1 VVTASGRV
9 RGAWEGGVAVF
20 RGIPFAAPPVG
31 ADRFAAPRA
40 AARWDGVR
48 DAVAF
53 GPSVPQEMPAASVDG
68 AEDAGGEW
76 LTVNVWTPEADPH
89 AGRAV
94 MVWIYGGAYKYGSS
108 SDAGYDGRLFAS
120 EGDVLLV
127 TFNYR
132 VGMEGFAAIEGAP
145 ANRGLLDQVAALAWV
160 QENIAAFGGDPERV
174 TVFGESAGGG
184 SIAAL
189 LAMPAARGLF
199 RAAIIQSV
207 PGPYL
212 SGALAADIG
221 RELAAELGLRPTVE
235 DLGRVEPGKLA
246 TAGAG
251 LTPRMGEY
259 AGRWGAVAHTVTPF
273 SPVVDGEVLPRSPW
287 EALADGA
294 ARDVSLIVGHNRDE
308 CRLFLFFAGQL
319 GKASDEAASEMLRVM
334 GPGADPE
341 GAYRAALPD
350 ASAALL
356 YERVQSDWLFRM
368 PSLRLAEAQIAGGGT
383 AHVYELT
390 YSALTNGGALG
401 ACHGLDVP
409 LVFGVFGGLGA
420 MLLGPRPS
428 AEVRALSACWRRAW
442 TSFARSGDP
451 GWPAYDLAQR
461 TTCVIDVEPTIAAY
475 PEEISRRLWGE
486 YVFDTLPLINVAT

>member
-1 VVTASGRV
+1 M
-9 RGAWEGGVAVF
+9 
-20 RGIPFAAPPVG
+20 APP
-31 ADRFAAPRA
+31 D
-40 AARWDGVR
+40 D
-48 DAVAF
+48 
-53 GPSVPQEMPAASVDG
+53 ENC
-68 AEDAGGEW
+68 EW
-76 LTVNVWTPEADPH
+76 LTVNVWSPGVDPG

-108 SDAGYDGRLFAS
+108 SDAGYDGRLFAL
-120 EGDVLLV
+120 EGDVVLV

-160 QENIAAFGGDPERV
+160 RENIAAFGGDPEQV

-207 PGPYL
+207 PGTYL
-212 SGALAADIG
+212 SGELADDIG
-221 RELAAELGLRPTVE
+221 RELAAELGLRATVE
-235 DLGRVEPGKLA
+235 DLGRVEPGRLA

-251 LTPRMGEY
+251 LTPRMVEY

-319 GKASDEAASEMLRVM
+319 GTASDEVASSMLRVM

-341 GAYRAALPD
+341 GAYRAAMPD

-368 PSLRLAEAQIAGGGT
+368 PSLRLAEAQIAGGGR

-409 LVFGVFGGLGA
+409 LVFGVFGGLGT

-428 AEVRALSACWRRAW
+428 EEVRALSAWWRRAW
-442 TSFARSGDP
+442 TGFARSGDP

-461 TTCVIDVEPTIAAY
+461 TTCVIDVEPAVVPY
-475 PEEISRRLWGE
+475 PEEVSRRLWGE
-486 YVFDTLPLINVAT
+486 YVFDTLPLINVAS